1 MTLPAVASHDLFT
14 VARITNRH
22 QIKMKT
28 MEIDPKHTSENP
40 DLKGFDLEAMNGLG
54 AHSDGSGG
62 GIRNLAWEMQKLREY
77 RERIELLDAFVR
89 KYQLILAR
97 LSWDLYESRIHP
109 VKKQGEGKDI
119 GVFVPSIEVCSY
131 AYDKRR
137 GVTAKDIAVLWPDA
151 QWRRSMP
158 RYSCDEDT
166 VRDYTA
172 DIDGVLVRI
181 TNAERKPKPKPVDTF
196 GACGPLRISPV
207 NASVMAR
214 PDGGQNT

>member
-1 MTLPAVASHDLFT
+1 
-14 VARITNRH
+14 
-22 QIKMKT
+22 MKT

-109 VKKQGEGKDI
+109 VKKQGEEKDI

>member
-1 MTLPAVASHDLFT
+1 
-14 VARITNRH
+14 
-22 QIKMKT
+22 MKT
-28 MEIDPKHTSENP
+28 TEYTKENP
-40 DLKGFDLEAMNGLG
+40 DLNGFDLEAMADLS

-62 GIRNLAWEMQKLREY
+62 GIRQLAWEMQKLREL
-77 RERIELLDAFVR
+77 RERIALLDAFVR

-97 LSWDLYESRIHP
+97 LSWDLSDTRIHP
-109 VKKQGEGKDI
+109 TKKQGEEKDI
-119 GVFVPSIEVCSY
+119 GVFVPEIDLSSY

-137 GVTAKDIAVLWPDA
+137 DVTAKDIAALWPDA

-181 TNAERKPKPKPVDTF
+181 TNAERKPKPKKVDAF
-196 GACGPLRISPV
+196 GSCGPVRILR
-207 NASVMAR
+207 
-214 PDGGQNT
+214 